1 METALFQRPPGNG
14 RQELQQRGG
23 VLLSEEFRQPVVQ
36 RPPTGIV
43 QQGKHI
49 GPAPEG
55 TAAQYQ
61 P

>member
-23 VLLSEEFRQPVVQ
+23 VLLSEEFRQPLVQ

-43 QQGKHI
+43 Q
-49 GPAPEG
+49 
-55 TAAQYQ
+55 
-61 P
+61 